1 MPLYEVHLKSQ
12 TDDQARW
19 VTVDA
24 GNEQVAQA
32 IALNLEQSYVEYD
45 ANEDPATSLAHL
57 EETVQIQPDGKVTA
71 GPGGSRRDKAR
82 LHLHRQ
88 QEPYLVEGVQERLP
102 NVEQLIIGLRNLQGN
117 EKAWAAALQRL
128 RDAGLP
134 LAVVTGSIFGLW
146 NQKQLDGSS
155 AIVWSSGTIKVA
167 LTTATYSP
175 NQDTHDFFD
184 DVTNEITG
192 TGYTA
197 GGATLGTK
205 TSTYDTATDQIRLGA
220 ANTTWPSS
228 TITARRAV
236 IWNDTAGAAST
247 DPVMG
252 WVDFGADFSTTAGTF
267 QITWDTTGIFN
278 WDVT

>member
-1 MPLYEVHLKSQ
+1 MPLYEVRLKSQ
-12 TDDQARW
+12 TDDQSRR

-32 IALNLEQSYVEYD
+32 LALNLEQEYVDYQADEG
-45 ANEDPATSLAHL
+45 TLAHL
-57 EETVQIQPDGKVTA
+57 EEVVTIDEAGKAVALGAAT
-71 GPGGSRRDKAR
+71 RRDKAR
-82 LHLHRQ
+82 LHMHRQ
-88 QEPYLVEGVQERLP
+88 EEPYRVVAVEPQLP
-102 NVEQLIIGLRNLQGN
+102 NVEQLVLALRDLHGN
-117 EKAWAAALQRL
+117 EQAWGKALDRL
-128 RDAGLP
+128 RAAGLP
-134 LAVVTGSIFGLW
+134 LNVVTGSIFGLW
-146 NQKQLDGSS
+146 NQKQLDASS
-155 AIVWSSGTIKVA
+155 STVWSSATIKVA
-167 LTTATYSP
+167 LTTSTYTP

-184 DVTNEITG
+184 DVTNEVIG

-205 TSTYDTATDQIRLGA
+205 TSTYDTATDQIRLDA
-220 ANTTWPSS
+220 ADTTWPSS

-267 QITWDTTGIFN
+267 QITWDATGIFV